1 MAQNEN
7 SLKNEKIVTT
17 TCSYDCGARCLLK
30 VHVCD
35 GKITRIG
42 TDNQRGPGLKACI
55 RGLSQKDVV
64 YSPQRLIRPL
74 KRIGARGKGEFK
86 PISWDEALDSIS
98 KALIRIKETYGPQAT
113 LLMSYSGNEGAL
125 RHTQKASQRFFNL
138 FGGCTAVHGN
148 TSLEAALFASQNMLG
163 TTFTGNSR
171 DNLLHTKLIIMWGWD
186 PLTSRFGP
194 DTAAYLKL
202 AKKNGA
208 KIICVDPRLSPSA
221 EALAEKW
228 IPVKPATDTALIMAM
243 AYVMITE
250 DCYDHQ
256 FIDAYTV
263 GFENFKAY
271 VLGEEDQL
279 PKTPQWAAQITGTS
293 AEDITQLARDYAALK
308 PAALFSGWVPGRT
321 AFGEQFHRAAITLA
335 AMTANIGIKG
345 GHVAGGTNKVKLGIL
360 ANSFPVPHRNNP
372 SVHVSDIYDALLEGT
387 SGGYPAEIK
396 LLYIV
401 GCNLLNQFQNINKGV
416 KALKMPELIVIHE
429 LFMTPTARYADIVL
443 PISHYMEEVD
453 IGTPWGGGPYYIY
466 MHQVIK
472 PLPDTRSDLA
482 IFTELASRLGLET
495 YNPKSETE
503 WLTEMVNATAELPE
517 IHEFKRGGVQRI
529 ALDEPH
535 IAFQKQIED
544 PEKHP
549 FATPSGKIE
558 IYSRP
563 IVKMKNPLIPPIP
576 KYIEPWEGPTDSHC
590 DQYAIQL
597 ISPHAKTRANSQ
609 FDNIASLKNKA
620 DDKIWINHEDADR
633 RSIADGD
640 RVLVYNDRGALRA
653 MARVTDRIMPGVAS
667 LDAGAWY
674 DPDQQG
680 IDNGG
685 CVNVLTIDKMSPGG
699 AFTCNSCRVD
709 IKLDRSGF
717 KAPDNVRG
725 QGVDSD

>member
-1 MAQNEN
+1 MAQNE
-7 SLKNEKIVTT
+7 SSPKNGKIVTT

-42 TDNQRGPGLKACI
+42 TDNRRGPGLKACI

-64 YSPQRLIRPL
+64 YSSQRLAQPL
-74 KRIGARGKGEFK
+74 KRIGARGEGKFK
-86 PISWDEALDSIS
+86 PISWNEALDLIS
-98 KALIRIKETYGPQAT
+98 KELARTKETYGPQAIF
-113 LLMSYSGNEGAL
+113 LMDYYGNQGAL
-125 RHTQKASQRFFNL
+125 RHTRKASQRFFNL

-171 DNLLHTKLIIMWGWD
+171 DNLAYSKLIILWGWD

-202 AKKNGA
+202 AKKNAA

-221 EALAEKW
+221 KALAEKW
-228 IPVKPATDTALIMAM
+228 LPVKPATDAALIMAM

-250 DCYDHQ
+250 DRYDHD
-256 FIDAYTV
+256 FIDTYTV
-263 GFENFKAY
+263 GFEHFKAY
-271 VLGEEDQL
+271 VLGEEDGV
-279 PKTPQWAAQITGTS
+279 PKTPQWAEQVTGTP
-293 AEDITQLARDYAALK
+293 ADDIAQLARDYATVK
-308 PAALFSGWVPGRT
+308 PAALFSGWAPGRT

-345 GHVAGGTNKVKLGIL
+345 GHVAGGTHMVGQGIL
-360 ANSFPVPHRNNP
+360 ANAFPVPHRNNP
-372 SVHVSDIYDALLEGT
+372 SVHVADIYDALLEGT
-387 SGGYPAEIK
+387 SGGYPADIK

-416 KALKMPELIVIHE
+416 KALKVPKLIVVHE

-443 PISHYMEEVD
+443 PISHYMEQED

-466 MHQVIK
+466 MQQAIK
-472 PLPDTRSDLA
+472 PLPDTRSDLT
-482 IFTELASRLGLET
+482 IFTELASRLGLEN
-495 YNPKSETE
+495 YNPQSETE
-503 WLTEMVNATAELPE
+503 WLTEMVNATVGLPE
-517 IHEFKRGGVQRI
+517 IHEFRRRGVQRL
-529 ALDEPH
+529 ALDQPH
-535 IAFQKQIED
+535 VAFQSQIEG
-544 PEKHP
+544 PAQHP

-558 IYSRP
+558 IYSQS
-563 IVKMKNPLIPPIP
+563 IAKMKNPLIPPIP
-576 KYIEPWEGPTDSHC
+576 KYIEPWEGPTDALFA
-590 DQYAIQL
+590 QYSIQL
-597 ISPHAKTRANSQ
+597 VSPHARTRANSQ

-620 DDKIWINHEDADR
+620 DDKIWINPEDADCR
-633 RSIADGD
+633 GIADGD

-653 MARVTDRIMPGVAS
+653 IARVTDRIMPGVAS

-674 DPDQQG
+674 DPNQQG

-685 CVNVLTIDKMSPGG
+685 CVNVLTIDKKSPAG
-699 AFTCNSCRVD
+699 AFACNSCLVD
-709 IKLDRSGF
+709 IKLD
-717 KAPDNVRG
+717 
-725 QGVDSD
+725 QL